1 MFDQFPF
8 KLGNGLVLFTTV
20 SPFGPGTILTPNF
33 SLVRPNYSNMK
44 RPFNS
49 LLEKIVIGQIDR
61 GIWDSF

>member
-1 MFDQFPF
+1 MPGVKFI
-8 KLGNGLVLFTTV
+8 TTV

-61 GIWDSF
+61 GI